1 MPYNIVLLHQAEH
14 DLIELKKYITENFSS
29 TIWQTSYKNIKKS
42 IRALQLLPDSGGIPI
57 ELHDLNLTQYR
68 QIISGKNRIIYEL
81 KETMIYI
88 HIICDVRQ
96 DLVDVLFKR
105 LLRS

>member
-1 MPYNIVLLHQAEH
+1 MPYNIVILHQAEL
-14 DLIELKKYITENFSS
+14 DLIELKKYITENFSKKV
-29 TIWQTSYKNIKKS
+29 WQTSYNKIKKS
-42 IRALQLLPDSGGIPI
+42 IRSLKLFPDSGGIPI
-57 ELHDLNLTQYR
+57 ELHELNLTQYR
-68 QIISGKNRIIYEL
+68 QVISGKNRVIYEL

-96 DLVDVLFKR
+96 DLMGVLFKR